1 MGSTNEETEKRML
14 TDLKDL
20 IQFASA
26 QVEKIFRK
34 TGEILPMYHAIK
46 STGETMIITPPHDCS
61 KDMAVALVKAAF
73 VLEDVDRY
81 VFLDEA
87 WALDNRKGNL
97 PPIDIDKANREGLE
111 HHPDRREIIMF
122 AAENRRGQMLT
133 GSRFILRPEHGKA
146 KLTPLKIDD
155 MTRVQSEGRMVGLLT
170 PHRSHG

>member
-61 KDMAVALVKAAF
+61 KDMAVALTKAAF
-73 VLEDVDRY
+73 ALENVDRY
-81 VFLDEA
+81 VFLTEA
-87 WALDNRKGNL
+87 WILDNRKGG
-97 PPIDIDKANREGLE
+97 PPIDVDKAKREGLAN
-111 HHPDRREIIMF
+111 HPDRREVIML
-122 AAENRRGQMLT
+122 AAENRRGEIQT
-133 GSRFILRPEHGKA
+133 ATRFILRPEHGKA
-146 KLTPLKIDD
+146 KLAPLRIDD
-155 MTRVQSEGRMVGLLT
+155 MTNMTSSEGRMVGLLT